1 MIMIVNSSSAAIVP
15 AIFVTK
21 GFVHILDMKD
31 WNEIES
37 LLLLLFL
44 SLLMAG
50 AIVNFIGI

>member
-1 MIMIVNSSSAAIVP
+1 MIIIGNFAAVIVL
-15 AIFVTK
+15 AIFVIK

-44 SLLMAG
+44 SLLMAA